1 MTTHGTGAP
10 APRRLKAAFV
20 GLGLDGHDGHHRII
34 TGENSLVVGGSAE
47 THAELL
53 ETVLRL
59 ESELDRIG
67 QPLDEVSPAQ
77 LAEIA
82 WRIDSPELHAI
93 AVRLDA
99 GLRRLGRSFH
109 ESTAAELTELAADP
123 VP

>member
-10 APRRLKAAFV
+10 RRLKAAFL
-20 GLGLDGHDGHHRII
+20 GLGLDGLDGHQRII
-34 TGENSLVVGGSAE
+34 TGEHSLVVGGSAE
-47 THAELL
+47 THADLL

-59 ESELDRIG
+59 ESELDRLDK
-67 QPLDEVSPAQ
+67 PLGAVSPAE

-93 AVRLDA
+93 ALRLDA
-99 GLRRLGRSFH
+99 GLRRQGRSFH
-109 ESTAAELTELAADP
+109 ESTAAELTDLAANP